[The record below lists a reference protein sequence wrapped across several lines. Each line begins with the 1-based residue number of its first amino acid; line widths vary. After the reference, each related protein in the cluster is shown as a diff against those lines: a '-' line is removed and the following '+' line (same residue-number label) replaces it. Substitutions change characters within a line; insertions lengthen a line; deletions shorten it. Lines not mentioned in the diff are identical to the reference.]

1 MILDRESLLAQA
13 NADRRRYQRVQ
24 VDLSGK
30 LFVPA
35 DGREAK
41 CRIVAMSAVG
51 AHVISPI
58 VPNKDARIVLYI
70 DDFGRFDAQ
79 VVRAEEGE
87 FAAHFNC
94 SALKQEKVADQL
106 ILIMNR
112 GMVDEEPKLRR
123 HERVATQGIAH
134 FTRADGQSVPCE
146 VIDLSLSGVSLKT
159 ETKPRV
165 GETIMVGQMS
175 GRVVRHHESGI
186 GVEFLRPQAQQPEP
200 ALLRLRR

>member
-1 MILDRESLLAQA
+1 MILDRETLLAQA

-24 VDLSGK
+24 VNLSGQ
-30 LFVPA
+30 LFIPA
-35 DGREAK
+35 NGREAK

-51 AHVISPI
+51 AQVISPI
-58 VPNKDARIVLYI
+58 VPDKDVRIVLYI
-70 DDFGRFDAQ
+70 DTFGRFDAQ
-79 VVRAEEGE
+79 VMRIEEGE

-106 ILIMNR
+106 ALIMNK
-112 GMVDEEPKLRR
+112 GLVDEEPKVRR

-134 FTRADGQSVPCE
+134 FTRESGESVPCE

-159 ETKPRV
+159 ESKPRV

-175 GRVVRHHESGI
+175 GRVVRHHETGI

-200 ALLRLRR
+200 SLLRLRR